1 MGKINLKASLLSDEE
16 NLVIETSGIKTNN
29 KIVYKENDIT
39 VTILIFDNK
48 IEMNRTCNDYKINL
62 NFEKDK
68 KTISTYQVFGGIKT
82 FELETN
88 TKKFKINK
96 DKIEINYEL
105 EGNNFKYLLVWE
117 GSHEINIK
125 RGN

>member
-1 MGKINLKASLLSDEE
+1 MGKINLKASLLSNEE

-48 IEMNRTCNDYKINL
+48 IELNRTCNDYKINL
-62 NFEKDK
+62 KFEKNK
-68 KTISTYQVFGGIKT
+68 KTISTYQVFGGSKV
-82 FELETN
+82 FELETI
-88 TKKFKINK
+88 TKKLKIDNN
-96 DKIEINYEL
+96 KIEINYEL

-117 GSHEINIK
+117 VSHESNIEE
-125 RGN
+125 RN